1 MINLALAIVTVLVLI
16 VAAIM
21 SLVAWTTKRDE
32 RRRAAARVAWLAA
45 AIHEHG
51 DTLPLRPRRQLTTSA
66 PGSSSSRHG
75 RRHEACRHR
84 RRRGARRRRSHRTCA
99 AGGKRFRAAARR
111 APGSARVEQ
120 PARVP
125 LELVAL
131 EHDRDDSRL
140 IVRGIVRNPASA
152 VTLNG
157 LTAVVLVFSK
167 DGGFIASERAP
178 VAVTALV
185 PGAETPFVVTLP
197 DADSRRSLS
206 REFSNRRSRRAA
218 HRSAWPER
226 DGTNRMNRQRFALTV
241 AAAATAIVVSLHA
254 QQTPPQNPGDP
265 IPPSV
270 FEAAS
275 S

>member
-1 MINLALAIVTVLVLI
+1 MINLTLAIVTVLSLI

-32 RRRAAARVAWLAA
+32 RRRATARVAWLAA
-45 AIHEHG
+45 AIHDQG
-51 DTLPLRPRRQLTTSA
+51 DTLPLRPPAAHDERAGLFVQSTGS
-66 PGSSSSRHG
+66 PGTRLAAIGVVAVFAVGAVTGLVLLAESGSRGTRHG
-75 RRHEACRHR
+75 
-84 RRRGARRRRSHRTCA
+84 
-99 AGGKRFRAAARR
+99 
-111 APGSARVEQ
+111 PDSARAEQ
-120 PARVP
+120 PARVL

-140 IVRGIVRNPASA
+140 VVRGIVRNPASA

-197 DADSRRSLS
+197 DADSVDHYRVSFRTDDRIVPHIDRRG
-206 REFSNRRSRRAA
+206 RN
-218 HRSAWPER
+218 
-226 DGTNRMNRQRFALTV
+226 
-241 AAAATAIVVSLHA
+241 AIA
-254 QQTPPQNPGDP
+254 RT
-265 IPPSV
+265 
-270 FEAAS
+270 E
-275 S
+275 